1 MASLQTFMQ
10 DYDHHLARLEELR
23 ELLEERLTAARDVL
37 AGIAVPSQAGPAR
50 EQVAAIEA
58 ALERMDRGLYGT
70 CRRCSAFIPYEVLLR
85 APQEQ
90 LCAGCGSAGR
100 TERTGRTRSARRAES
115 PLGTEGSARTEGSV
129 RTDAGRAGTAA

>member
-10 DYDHHLARLEELR
+10 DYDHHLARLEGLR

-37 AGIAVPSQAGPAR
+37 AGIALPSLAGPAR
-50 EQVAAIEA
+50 EQIAAIEA

-90 LCAGCGSAGR
+90 LCAGCGSARRPEHAGRPGSAARQENAGR
-100 TERTGRTRSARRAES
+100 T
-115 PLGTEGSARTEGSV
+115 
-129 RTDAGRAGTAA
+129 GTAA

>member
-37 AGIAVPSQAGPAR
+37 AGIALPSAAEPAR

-90 LCAGCGSAGR
+90 LCAGCGGAERAGSTGRAGSAGR
-100 TERTGRTRSARRAES
+100 TGNTGRTGSAERTG
-115 PLGTEGSARTEGSV
+115 
-129 RTDAGRAGTAA
+129 TAA